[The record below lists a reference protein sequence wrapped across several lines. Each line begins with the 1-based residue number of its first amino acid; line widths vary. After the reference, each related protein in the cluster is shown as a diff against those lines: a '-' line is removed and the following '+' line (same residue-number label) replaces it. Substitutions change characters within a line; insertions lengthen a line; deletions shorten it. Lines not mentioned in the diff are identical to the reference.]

1 MVISEL
7 TKKARNKKIR
17 KLVDNVVEN
26 EKSEKKR
33 WQTFRRKERRKKQHL
48 LM

>member
-17 KLVDNVVEN
+17 KLVDNVAEN

-33 WQTFRRKERRKKQHL
+33 WKTFERKERRKKQHL